1 VKDVR
6 IELDAEIARSKELLA
21 RQPPQNSHPSR
32 TDVDSKHAA
41 AIRFYEDFS
50 NLLVLSIKFEH
61 RGGVDDDVL
70 YTCMYTHVGTVKDD
84 DTEAWEQIEKSMF
97 SFLPSAYLIDSLQ
110 Q

>member
-1 VKDVR
+1 MR

-21 RQPPQNSHPSR
+21 RQPHTHSQHSKI
-32 TDVDSKHAA
+32 DVDSKHST

-61 RGGVDDDVL
+61 RGDVEDDVL

-84 DTEAWEQIEKSMF
+84 ETEAWEHVEKSMF
-97 SFLPSAYLIDSLQ
+97 FPCVRTISN
-110 Q
+110 